1 VLADRGQHFIP
12 VRFRH
17 LDIEQDDIGFQFSM
31 EVDGGEAVSRAYG
44 AQPLAYEVSIED
56 ASDFRVILCD

>member
-1 VLADRGQHFIP
+1 
-12 VRFRH
+12 
-17 LDIEQDDIGFQFSM
+17 M